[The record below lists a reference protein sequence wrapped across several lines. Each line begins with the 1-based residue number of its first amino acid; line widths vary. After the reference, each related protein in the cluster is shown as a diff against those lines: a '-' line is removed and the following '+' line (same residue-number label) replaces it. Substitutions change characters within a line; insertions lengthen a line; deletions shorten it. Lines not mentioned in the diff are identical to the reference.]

1 MSEKLNP
8 LFMFK
13 EKLGISYLINVI
25 IIIIVGS
32 TISALG
38 YSLFQIPFNIVAG
51 GIGGLSI
58 ILNHYT
64 GITEGIL
71 FFVFNIPLLVIGFR
85 NLGKWYFLIFTAIS
99 VVVFSLVTELS
110 IRYIIPLLVESPLT
124 ENMLLSS
131 IYAGL
136 VSGLGGGLV
145 MRVGGS
151 TGGTNVLAKLV
162 HQKFGFPMSQSY
174 LITDSLIIFASV
186 LVFGWDVALH
196 GLLCLF
202 LNGLASDFA
211 FEGPSVIKV
220 ATIIT
225 DKPDEVGKILMN
237 ELNRGVS
244 SWEIKG
250 LYTGEKHYM
259 LYCAIYRSQIILF
272 KHLIAKA
279 DDKAFVVIGDGRQG
293 LGEGF
298 IPLKKV

>member
-1 MSEKLNP
+1 MNSNP

-13 EKLGISYLINVI
+13 ENLGVGYLINVV

-58 ILNHYT
+58 ILNHYS

-71 FFVFNIPLLVIGFR
+71 YFIFNIPLLIIGFK
-85 NLGKWYFLIFTAIS
+85 NLGRWYFLIFTAIS
-99 VVVFSLVTELS
+99 VVVFSLVTDVS
-110 IRYIIPLLVESPLT
+110 VRYIVPLLIESPLT
-124 ENMLLSS
+124 ENMLLST
-131 IYAGL
+131 IYGGL
-136 VSGLGGGLV
+136 IGGVGGGIV

-202 LNGLASDFA
+202 LNGLASDFV

-225 DKPDEVGKILMN
+225 DKPEKVADLLMH

-259 LYCAIYRSQIILF
+259 LYCAIYRSQIIML
-272 KHLIAKA
+272 KHLLSKA
-279 DDKAFVVIGDGRQG
+279 DDKAFVVIGDGRQA

-298 IPLKKV
+298 IPIKKV

>member
-1 MSEKLNP
+1 
-8 LFMFK
+8 MFK
-13 EKLGISYLINVI
+13 ENLGVGYLINVI
-25 IIIIVGS
+25 VIIIVGS
-32 TISALG
+32 IISALG
-38 YSLFQIPFNIVAG
+38 YALFQIPFNIVAVG
-51 GIGGLSI
+51 VGGLSI
-58 ILNHYT
+58 IINHYT

-71 FFVFNIPLLVIGFR
+71 YFVFNIPLLIIGFK
-85 NLGKWYFLIFTAIS
+85 NLGRWYFLIFTAIS
-99 VVVFSLVTELS
+99 VVVFSLVTDLS
-110 IRYIIPLLVESPLT
+110 VRYIVPLLVESPLT
-124 ENMLLSS
+124 ENMLLST
-131 IYAGL
+131 IYGGL
-136 VSGLGGGLV
+136 VGGVGGGLV

-151 TGGTNVLAKLV
+151 TGGTNILAKLV

-202 LNGLASDFA
+202 LNGLASDFI

-225 DKPDEVGKILMN
+225 DKPKQVAEILMN

-250 LYTGEKHYM
+250 LYTGEVHYM
-259 LYCAIYRSQIILF
+259 LYCAIYRSQIILL

-279 DDKAFVVIGDGRQG
+279 DDKAFVVIGDGRQA

-298 IPLKKV
+298 ISIKKV

>member
-1 MSEKLNP
+1 
-8 LFMFK
+8 MFK
-13 EKLGISYLINVI
+13 ENLGVGYLINVV

-58 ILNHYT
+58 ILNHYS

-71 FFVFNIPLLVIGFR
+71 FFIFNIPLLIIGFK
-85 NLGKWYFLIFTAIS
+85 NLGRWYFLVFTAIS
-99 VVVFSLVTELS
+99 VVIFSLVTDVS
-110 IRYIIPLLVESPLT
+110 VRYIVPLLDESPLT
-124 ENMLLSS
+124 ENMLLST
-131 IYAGL
+131 IYGGL
-136 VSGLGGGLV
+136 ITGLGGGIV

-151 TGGTNVLAKLV
+151 TGGTNILAKLI

-174 LITDSLIIFASV
+174 LITDTVIILASV

-202 LNGLASDFA
+202 LNGLASDFV

-225 DKPDEVGKILMN
+225 DKPEEVAGLLMH

-259 LYCAIYRSQIILF
+259 LYCAVYRSQIIML
-272 KHLIAKA
+272 KHLLSKA
-279 DDKAFVVIGDGRQG
+279 DDKAFVVIGDGRQA

-298 IPLKKV
+298 IPIKKV